1 MALMF
6 AAKRTRSDILLQ
18 TTYLSSF
25 CGHATVS
32 HVQKLNRIFQYL
44 ATTVNKSIIIKRSPD
59 KHIRLDLYADAGHM
73 THHDLRGH
81 TGVLLTLNDNYV
93 VSFSKKQTIFS
104 ESTCESELYAAH
116 TGGLLIKWVINFFE
130 ELQITITLPITFHQD
145 NKSTIQLSSKGY
157 GDFMRTK
164 HIQKR
169 FFSLKDLQ
177 DRGLIKQ
184 QYCPTK
190 DMKAD
195 LYTKSHDYAPF
206 SRLRNI
212 IFRSDHAA
220 PDDNDGMA
228 LAVQGTVGNQPLIK
242 SDLAPLPKPS
252 KRVTFRLDRNTIRY
266 LES

>member
-25 CGHATVS
+25 CGHATKS
-32 HVQKLNRIFQYL
+32 HVVKLNRVFQYL
-44 ATTVNKSIIIKRSPD
+44 ASTLNKSIIIKRSNID
-59 KHIRLDLYADAGHM
+59 LIQLELYADAGHM

-81 TGVLLTLNDNYV
+81 TGLLLTFNSNYV
-93 VSFSKKQTIFS
+93 IAFSKKQTIFS

-116 TGGLLIKWVINFFE
+116 TGGLLVKWATNMFNELNIPIK
-130 ELQITITLPITFHQD
+130 LPIIFHQD
-145 NKSTIQLSSKGY
+145 NLSTIQLNTKGY

-177 DRGLIKQ
+177 DRGIIKQ
-184 QYCPTK
+184 QYCQTK

-195 LYTKSHDYAPF
+195 LFTKSHSYAPF

-212 IFRSDHAA
+212 IFRTELSNQNEHDV
-220 PDDNDGMA
+220 NV
-228 LAVQGTVGNQPLIK
+228 LTVQGTVGNQSLIK
-242 SDLAPLPKPS
+242 QDLAPLSKTPKRS
-252 KRVTFRLDRNTIRY
+252 D
-266 LES
+266 

>member
-1 MALMF
+1 MP
-6 AAKRTRSDILLQ
+6 
-18 TTYLSSF
+18 
-25 CGHATVS
+25 V
-32 HVQKLNRIFQYL
+32 
-44 ATTVNKSIIIKRSPD
+44 
-59 KHIRLDLYADAGHM
+59 
-73 THHDLRGH
+73 
-81 TGVLLTLNDNYV
+81 
-93 VSFSKKQTIFS
+93 
-104 ESTCESELYAAH
+104 
-116 TGGLLIKWVINFFE
+116 
-130 ELQITITLPITFHQD
+130 TFHQD
-145 NKSTIQLSSKGY
+145 NKSTIQLSTKGY

-177 DRGLIKQ
+177 DRGIIRQ

-212 IFRSDHAA
+212 IFRSEHEAS
-220 PDDNDGMA
+220 DDNAGMA

-266 LES
+266 LDS